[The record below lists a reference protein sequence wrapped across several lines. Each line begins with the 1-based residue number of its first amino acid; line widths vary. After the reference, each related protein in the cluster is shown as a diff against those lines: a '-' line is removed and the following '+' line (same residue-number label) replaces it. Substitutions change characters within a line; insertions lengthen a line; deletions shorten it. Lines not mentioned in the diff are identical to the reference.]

1 MSSRVSAAGGGGGG
15 GWAVMVSEW
24 VEVIVVVGERGAEG
38 VELVDSM
45 DLVWFGGY
53 IKVCWY
59 GWKIVDV
66 LFRKIMEDRSEVWSA
81 EINVLK
87 G

>member
-1 MSSRVSAAGGGGGG
+1 MSSRVSAAGGGG

-24 VEVIVVVGERGAEG
+24 VEVIVVGRERGAEG

-45 DLVWFGGY
+45 DLEWFGGY
-53 IKVCWY
+53 IEVCWY

-66 LFRKIMEDRSEVWSA
+66 VFEKLWKIGAEVWSA
-81 EINVLK
+81 EMDVLK